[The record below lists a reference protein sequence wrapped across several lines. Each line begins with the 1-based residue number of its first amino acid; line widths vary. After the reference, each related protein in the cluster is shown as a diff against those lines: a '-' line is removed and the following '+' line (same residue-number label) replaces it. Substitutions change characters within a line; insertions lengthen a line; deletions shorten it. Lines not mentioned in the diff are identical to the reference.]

1 VPPLSPRSET
11 DLRVVRV
18 VAETDEV
25 RSFVLAAASGE
36 ELPQWGPGAHIDLHL
51 PGGLTRQYSLC
62 GDPGER
68 RQWRIA
74 VLREPAGRGGSHYL
88 HTAVTTS
95 SLLRVGMP
103 RNNFPLV
110 DAPRYRFVAGGIGI
124 TPLLPMIAAVDA
136 AGADW
141 TLHYGGRTRDRMAFA
156 DELTGY
162 GDRVRLFPQDRCGLI
177 PLPEVFGS
185 DDAAVYCCGPEPLL
199 QAAERQQS
207 ARGTGSLHLERFQPA
222 DVVAD
227 AAADGAFEVELRNA
241 GQLVRVAAGQSVLSA
256 VQRAGVDVPSSCEE
270 GTCGSCE
277 TTVLAGD
284 VDHRDSVL
292 NEQERAAGRTMML
305 CVSRARS
312 PRLVLDL

>member
-1 VPPLSPRSET
+1 MSPRSET
-11 DLRVVRV
+11 DLHVVRV

-25 RSFVLAAASGE
+25 RSFVLAAESGE

-51 PGGLTRQYSLC
+51 PGGRTRQYSLC
-62 GDPGER
+62 GDPGDR

-74 VLREPAGRGGSHYL
+74 VLREPAGRGGSRYL
-88 HTAVTTS
+88 HDEVTTAS
-95 SLLRVGMP
+95 RLRVGMP
-103 RNNFPLV
+103 RNNFPLI

-124 TPLLPMIAAVDA
+124 TPLLPMIAAVAA
-136 AGADW
+136 AGAPW
-141 TLHYGGRTRDRMAFA
+141 TLHYGGRTRAGMAFA
-156 DELTGY
+156 DELTGH
-162 GDRVRLFPQDRCGLI
+162 GDRVRLYPQDRCGLI

-185 DDAAVYCCGPEPLL
+185 DDAAIYCCGPEPLL
-199 QAAERQQS
+199 QAAERQQR

-227 AAADGAFEVELRNA
+227 PAANGAFEVELRYA
-241 GQLVRVAAGQSVLSA
+241 GTVVQVAAGQSVLSA
-256 VQRAGVDVPSSCEE
+256 LQRAGVDVPSSCEE

-277 TTVLAGD
+277 TTVLDGE

-292 NEQERAAGRTMML
+292 NDEERAAGHTMML